1 VSEQDNNKARERDE
15 EKERDKEQEQDK
27 SSARDSAAVSAE
39 NADDKPAAA
48 EQAPSPQVET
58 VAAPVAAPPP
68 PPAPR
73 AGSSAVAWLALILV
87 LALAAGVGWLVME
100 YQRRDAALQ
109 SLQATAQSE
118 EAEKR
123 SREAEVLSRLTDL
136 EGIVSGREDNV
147 AEVNERLQQQLQ
159 RSTGK
164 LQTDLSSLAQSTQ
177 QGLAS
182 MEARLTRQREELN
195 RYSTSDR
202 GAWLIAEAEYL
213 LRLANQRLIMAGDTV
228 AAQALLKS
236 TDNILMELDDASLHP
251 VRAAVAAD
259 LAALRAVPHIDV
271 EGIYLRLAAL
281 VEQADQLVIFELPEE
296 EAQPEQVLADDWQS
310 RLQQGYEDA
319 LQKLS
324 DYIVIRRR
332 DVPMQALMDPQWEG
346 LVRQNLRMLLEQAQ
360 VALLSGNQTLYAQS
374 LKSAQHWVGEFFES
388 DGNAARAMAREIN
401 QLMDASVSSSVPDI
415 NRSLQALDE
424 ARKQHALQ
432 GGSE

>member
-1 VSEQDNNKARERDE
+1 MSEQDKNKARERDE
-15 EKERDKEQEQDK
+15 EKERDKEPEQDK
-27 SSARDSAAVSAE
+27 SSAQDSGAVSAE
-39 NADDKPAAA
+39 NADDKPATT
-48 EQAPSPQVET
+48 EQAPSPQIET
-58 VAAPVAAPPP
+58 VAPPVAAPPP

-109 SLQATAQSE
+109 SRQAAAQSE
-118 EAEKR
+118 EAETR

-177 QGLAS
+177 QGMAT

-259 LAALRAVPHIDV
+259 LAALRAVPHLSLIHIS
-271 EGIYLRLAAL
+271 EPTRLC
-281 VEQADQLVIFELPEE
+281 
-296 EAQPEQVLADDWQS
+296 
-310 RLQQGYEDA
+310 
-319 LQKLS
+319 
-324 DYIVIRRR
+324 
-332 DVPMQALMDPQWEG
+332 
-346 LVRQNLRMLLEQAQ
+346 
-360 VALLSGNQTLYAQS
+360 
-374 LKSAQHWVGEFFES
+374 
-388 DGNAARAMAREIN
+388 
-401 QLMDASVSSSVPDI
+401 
-415 NRSLQALDE
+415 
-424 ARKQHALQ
+424 
-432 GGSE
+432 